1 MAKLRSKAERT
12 PQSAPAGQSRAKAS
26 RSGAISKARARK
38 RRRGT
43 ADASDSY
50 SITERLDLPE
60 LRFPRHFNAWL
71 LEEFRAWQK
80 RARVGECRTQA
91 AFARLVGLTPHHFGD
106 LLAGRSQASPDLQL
120 TVMRRW
126 VDCVT

>member
-1 MAKLRSKAERT
+1 METLRSKAERT
-12 PQSAPAGQSRAKAS
+12 PQSAPALQSRAKAS
-26 RSGAISKARARK
+26 NSGAISKSRARK

-43 ADASDSY
+43 ADASDSHCT
-50 SITERLDLPE
+50 TERLDLPD

-80 RARVGECRTQA
+80 RAGVGECRTQA
-91 AFARLVGLTPHHFGD
+91 AFARLIGLTPRHFGD

-120 TVMRRW
+120 TVLRRW
-126 VDCVT
+126 IDCAT